1 MDSPEKMNYHVVHR
15 YLHDRLERL
24 SPESDPH
31 EIAFLLEEAATFAA
45 AEGFAEKAA
54 ELFGAAEA
62 IREKIGEPVP
72 HSVQADYEETLTS
85 ARAPLGEE
93 AFAVAW
99 ELGRRMSV
107 EEAIQFAVQV
117 EEESESPPGRGK
129 PDIPE

>member
-62 IREKIGEPVP
+62 LREKIGEPVP